1 MNVRSIEE
9 RISRTEEKLNPLPLE
24 TIVVEKNA
32 LKKAAVYVA
41 SRAKRRILLVAD
53 RQTYAAAGKQLTDLL
68 QEEAITFVDIHLVK
82 PNKNGDVLADE
93 QSLIDVFLSVN
104 EETELLLAVGSG
116 TIHDLVRFISGKTG
130 KSFISIPTAP
140 SVDGFTSLGAPI
152 VVRGEK
158 KTYQLVAP
166 VALFADITILQ
177 KAPPALIAA
186 GFGDMIGKYT
196 SLLDWHVGSIVA
208 NEPYSAFVAERTKE
222 ALDACLDHVGKI
234 EARTEEGV
242 QRLMEALLLSGL
254 AMALFGQSH
263 PASGAEHHLSHYWE
277 MKALENEEK
286 QLLHGAK
293 VGLSTLVI
301 TQFYKETI
309 MPELHSLMSGEEA
322 KQIRQLIEA
331 LPSIEFIQS
340 QLEQVGWTKE
350 LVPIPQ
356 SVIEQSLKEAHLLRD
371 RYTLLRLYNDYR
383 GGRSNA
389 YRTKTASI

>member
-1 MNVRSIEE
+1 MNLRLLEE
-9 RISRTEEKLNPLPLE
+9 HISRSEEKLNPLPLE

-32 LKKAAVYVA
+32 LKKAAAFVA
-41 SRAKRRILLVAD
+41 SRVKQSILLVAD
-53 RQTYAAAGKQLTDLL
+53 SQTYAAAGNQLTDLL
-68 QEEAITFVDIHLVK
+68 QEEAVFVNIHLVK

-93 QSLIDVFLSVN
+93 RSLIDVFLSVK

-166 VALFADITILQ
+166 VALFADITVLQ

-186 GFGDMIGKYT
+186 GFGDMLGNFT
-196 SLLDWHVGSIVA
+196 SLLDWHIGSIVT

-222 ALDACLDHVGKI
+222 ALQACLDHVEEINTK
-234 EARTEEGV
+234 TEKGV

-301 TQFYKETI
+301 TQFYKEI
-309 MPELHSLMSGEEA
+309 IKPELHSLMGAEEA
-322 KQIRQLIEA
+322 KQIRQLIEE
-331 LPSIEFIQS
+331 LPDVEFIQS
-340 QLEQVGWTKE
+340 QLQQVGWSKE

-356 SVIEQSLKEAHLLRD
+356 SLIEQSLKEAHLLRD
-371 RYTLLRLYNDYR
+371 RYTLLRLYNDYK
-383 GGRSNA
+383 GGRSDA

>member
-1 MNVRSIEE
+1 MNLRLLEE
-9 RISRTEEKLNPLPLE
+9 HISRSEEKLNPLPLE

-32 LKKAAVYVA
+32 LKKAAAFVA
-41 SRAKRRILLVAD
+41 SRVKQSILLVAD
-53 RQTYAAAGKQLTDLL
+53 SQTYAAAGNQLTDLL
-68 QEEAITFVDIHLVK
+68 QEEAVFVNIHLVK

-93 QSLIDVFLSVN
+93 RSLIDVFLSVK

-166 VALFADITILQ
+166 VALFADITVLQ

-186 GFGDMIGKYT
+186 GFGDMVGKFT
-196 SLLDWHVGSIVA
+196 SLLDWHIGSIVT

-222 ALDACLDHVGKI
+222 ALQACLDHVEEINTK
-234 EARTEEGV
+234 TEKGV

-301 TQFYKETI
+301 TQFYKEI
-309 MPELHSLMSGEEA
+309 IKPELHSLMGAEEA
-322 KQIRQLIEA
+322 KQIRQLIEE
-331 LPSIEFIQS
+331 LPDVEFIQS
-340 QLEQVGWTKE
+340 QLEQVGWSKE

-356 SVIEQSLKEAHLLRD
+356 SLIEQSLKEAHLLRD
-371 RYTLLRLYNDYR
+371 RYTLLRLYNDYK
-383 GGRSNA
+383 GGRSDA